1 MSSTGNEK
9 KNSISDVWRD
19 SEYASAAKQG
29 RCKVCKNNSR
39 RRYVK
44 YKSTCVFWSISMIL
58 ASVWLCNVRFENLW
72 SSYVEQRFCSTI
84 LKVRLALSFW
94 FLLVGYL
101 LLLNWYSNWDKNK
114 TSVILEPYSEA
125 YSKPWQTSQIEVF
138 TKIVKGFSF
147 LTIFAKTSILDV
159 WQDSEFPCKLGK
171 DLWKSSISDVK
182 QGLEFTLV
190 LIIFARLAYLFNKFD

>member
-1 MSSTGNEK
+1 MPLLQNKAG
-9 KNSISDVWRD
+9 VR
-19 SEYASAAKQG
+19 QQ
-29 RCKVCKNNSR
+29 NNSR

-44 YKSTCVFWSISMIL
+44 YKSTWCVFWNISMIL
-58 ASVWLCNVRFENLW
+58 ASVWLCKVRFENLW
-72 SSYVEQRFCSTI
+72 SSYAEQHFCSYI

-101 LLLNWYSNWDKNK
+101 LLLNWYSNWVKNK

-125 YSKPWQTSQIEVF
+125 YSKPCQTSQIEVF

-147 LTIFAKTSILDV
+147 LTIFAKTSILDD
-159 WQDSEFPCKLGK
+159 WQDSEFPCKPGK

-182 QGLEFTLV
+182 QSLEFTLV